1 MKPNTIK
8 NLNQCLE
15 SPQINEDWT
24 TVYFGKNSG
33 QVGFGKKLLKKYLR
47 IFFKPRV
54 EWKLKHKL
62 PEILEY
68 NQESSRGKVRTT
80 MAYVEK
86 IRAVSKL
93 LAYLIIISRS

>member
-1 MKPNTIK
+1 MKIET
-8 NLNQCLE
+8 
-15 SPQINEDWT
+15 QITRN
-24 TVYFGKNSG
+24 
-33 QVGFGKKLLKKYLR
+33 
-47 IFFKPRV
+47 
-54 EWKLKHKL
+54 
-62 PEILEY
+62 LEY

>member
-1 MKPNTIK
+1 MPRESTNQWRLNNSVFWQEQWASGLWKKIIK
-8 NLNQCLE
+8 KICK
-15 SPQINEDWT
+15 D
-24 TVYFGKNSG
+24 
-33 QVGFGKKLLKKYLR
+33 
-47 IFFKPRV
+47 FFKPRV